1 MEGGAARTIDDAAV
15 GERAGLL
22 QLLALKHQA
31 KLIRDGLDA
40 VLAAERLAELPHAG
54 RGRALEGE
62 RGSRHGTRENL
73 HLRSGSERKQ
83 RHGQARRLA
92 NRGEG
97 RDGRRELWARAVA
110 MPFAPRVVP
119 SRTER
124 HVVYIVAPSLF
135 LPREARHAASLQAVL

>member
-54 RGRALEGE
+54 RGRALKGE
-62 RGSRHGTRENL
+62 RGSRDGTRENL
-73 HLRSGSERKQ
+73 HLRVGRAHTSK
-83 RHGQARRLA
+83 RHGQARRLGNTGLGTGVESSA
-92 NRGEG
+92 ACE
-97 RDGRRELWARAVA
+97 ACIA
-110 MPFAPRVVP
+110 FASRVDDV
-119 SRTER
+119 
-124 HVVYIVAPSLF
+124 F
-135 LPREARHAASLQAVL
+135 LHRLLGIQCTK